1 MKEHKTQSSTSSQ
14 NFIFRNQLV
23 IFLCV
28 LVSCLFYFLGFR
40 LGTPYKLRTRL
51 CFNLRF
57 VSILYMT
64 SLLPIDYTS
73 RLSFT
78 KLVLFLELLF
88 QVLACTSTTAQNLVE
103 IKAGIS
109 RGKLLKVQRIL
120 ANGFLDDEALLYC
133 TPKQKSNLFFVCSVY
148 ANEIFQRVT

>member
-51 CFNLRF
+51 CFNLCF
-57 VSILYMT
+57 VSLRYMI
-64 SLLPIDYTS
+64 SLLPIDY

-78 KLVLFLELLF
+78 KLVLFLDLLF
-88 QVLACTSTTAQNLVE
+88 QVLACTSTTDQNLVE
-103 IKAGIS
+103 IKAWIS
-109 RGKLLKVQRIL
+109 RGKLLKVQRIP
-120 ANGFLDDEALLYC
+120 ANGFLYDEALLYC
-133 TPKQKSNLFFVCSVY
+133 TPKQKLNLFFICSIY
-148 ANEIFQRVT
+148 ANGIFKRLT